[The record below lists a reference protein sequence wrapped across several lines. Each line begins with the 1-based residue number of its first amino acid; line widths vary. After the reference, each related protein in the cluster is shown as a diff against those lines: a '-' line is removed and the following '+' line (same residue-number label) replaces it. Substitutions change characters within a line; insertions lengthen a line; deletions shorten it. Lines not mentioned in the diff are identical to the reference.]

1 MCLSLLIN
9 QEEVQDPSDRLYAVL
24 TLDCAFMLQCKT
36 EDQEAIG
43 RFILAALRH
52 APEPP
57 F

>member
-1 MCLSLLIN
+1 VSFCDVS
-9 QEEVQDPSDRLYAVL
+9 QEELTEPAERMYAVL

-57 F
+57 